1 MTIYNADEAMHS
13 LEMMREKLD
22 DVIFM
27 ADELELDSL
36 AQGLMVY
43 KDDIEE
49 YYSLVERF
57 GDF

>member
-1 MTIYNADEAMHS
+1 
-13 LEMMREKLD
+13 
-22 DVIFM
+22 M